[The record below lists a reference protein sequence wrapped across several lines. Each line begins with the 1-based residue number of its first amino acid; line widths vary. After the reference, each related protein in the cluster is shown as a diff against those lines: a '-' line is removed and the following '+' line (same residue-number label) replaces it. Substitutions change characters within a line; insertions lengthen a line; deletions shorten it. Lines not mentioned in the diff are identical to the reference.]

1 MVVGRTLSEAILSS
15 KSGGPARAGDIV
27 VCEPDLILGTDGSTP
42 MAIDY
47 FEAMGGQA
55 VADAT
60 RILLACDHYAP
71 PTSTTTSGFH
81 RRMED
86 FARTHGIEILP
97 VGGGI
102 SFQVALDTDRVAP
115 GDLVVGA
122 DSHTVTCGAVGAFA
136 TGVGSSDLAG
146 AFLTGRVW
154 LRVPHTIRVVLE
166 GEIPTGVGAKD
177 VALELVRV
185 LGTGTA
191 DYAALEF
198 HGPAAAA
205 MPVAERMVLS
215 NMSVDMG
222 AMAGLFDTA
231 VVSDL
236 HRAQRPAVREHTLDV
251 ATMEPQVALPH
262 DPGNSVP
269 VGEAVGRPV
278 DWVLLGT
285 CTGGRVHDF
294 REALRV
300 LRAAGGLAPGVTLVV
315 TPPSQAVR
323 AALEA
328 DGTLEAFETLGAVVT
343 ETGCGPCCATSGP
356 LPPPNAKV
364 LSTGSRNYR
373 GRMGDPSVDIMLAS
387 PATCA
392 AAAASGRVVDPRSIS

>member
-1 MVVGRTLSEAILSS
+1 MVGRTLSEAILSS

-55 VADAT
+55 VADPT

-71 PTSTTTSGFH
+71 PTSSATRGFH

-86 FARTHGIEILP
+86 FAGTHGIEILP

-154 LRVPHTIRVVLE
+154 LRVPHTVRVVLE
-166 GEIPTGVGAKD
+166 GELPAGVGAKD
-177 VALELVRV
+177 VALELVRL
-185 LGTGTA
+185 LGMSTTA
-191 DYAALEF
+191 HSALEF

-205 MPVAERMVLS
+205 MPVVERMVLS
-215 NMSVDMG
+215 NMSVEMG
-222 AMAGLFDTA
+222 AMAGLFDTG
-231 VVSDL
+231 VVAGVD
-236 HRAQRPAVREHTLDV
+236 RAQRAAVREHTMDLG
-251 ATMEPQVALPH
+251 TMEPQIALPH

-269 VGEAVGRPV
+269 IGEAVGRPI

-285 CTGGRVHDF
+285 CTGGRAHDF

-300 LRAAGGLAPGVTLVV
+300 LKAAGGVAPGVTVVV

-328 DGTLEAFETLGAVVT
+328 DGTLDAFGALGAVIT
-343 ETGCGPCCATSGP
+343 ETGCGPCCGTSGP

-364 LSTGSRNYR
+364 ISTANRNYR
-373 GRMGDPSVDIMLAS
+373 ARMGDPSVDIMLAS

-392 AAAASGRVVDPRSIS
+392 AAATTGRVVDPRRIS